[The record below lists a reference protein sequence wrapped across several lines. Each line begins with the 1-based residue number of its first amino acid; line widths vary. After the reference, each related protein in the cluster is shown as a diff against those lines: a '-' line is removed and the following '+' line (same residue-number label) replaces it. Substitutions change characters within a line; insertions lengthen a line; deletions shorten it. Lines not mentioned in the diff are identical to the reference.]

1 MCLCQGTREVHSPP
15 ALPCLLPLSE
25 NLLVQ
30 PIVFVHKATNN
41 CFVPWRCIYAA
52 YSLSVCGKSCPSQ
65 MAQKEEDTTSVP
77 KAPAWRDCL
86 MIFLWMTVHIQHE
99 SKEENCWCFVTFRQ
113 FASQWEKKKKK
124 KLFTYIKCWR
134 EKKGKQKHQ
143 FVTIH
148 ICLHLNIKFN
158 GLPLYQGH
166 CASKLPSP
174 HSWKHEIWKHS
185 IWILLMVSSHKVKL
199 IAAILRCNRWLQAC
213 FHL

>member
-113 FASQWEKKKKK
+113 FASQWKKKKK
-124 KLFTYIKCWR
+124 KKSCSLILNVEGKKRESKNTNLLPFTSVY
-134 EKKGKQKHQ
+134 
-143 FVTIH
+143 
-148 ICLHLNIKFN
+148 
-158 GLPLYQGH
+158 
-166 CASKLPSP
+166 
-174 HSWKHEIWKHS
+174 
-185 IWILLMVSSHKVKL
+185 IWISSFMAYHFTKVTVPASYPLLIVGSTRYGSTVYESYWWS
-199 IAAILRCNRWLQAC
+199 AAIRLNW
-213 FHL
+213 

>member
-15 ALPCLLPLSE
+15 ALPCLLPLSD

-86 MIFLWMTVHIQHE
+86 MIFLWMTDSSYSTWKQRRKLLVLCDIQTICL
-99 SKEENCWCFVTFRQ
+99 SM
-113 FASQWEKKKKK
+113 KKKKSCS
-124 KLFTYIKCWR
+124 LILNVEG

-148 ICLHLNIKFN
+148 ICLHLNIKLY

-199 IAAILRCNRWLQAC
+199 TAAILRCNRWLQAC
-213 FHL
+213 FYL

>member
-1 MCLCQGTREVHSPP
+1 MLLIACPCVVKVVQAKWHRKRRIPPVCQKHQHGETAWWYFSEWQFIFNMKAKKKTVGALWHSDN
-15 ALPCLLPLSE
+15 LPL
-25 NLLVQ
+25 N
-30 PIVFVHKATNN
+30 
-41 CFVPWRCIYAA
+41 
-52 YSLSVCGKSCPSQ
+52 GK
-65 MAQKEEDTTSVP
+65 
-77 KAPAWRDCL
+77 
-86 MIFLWMTVHIQHE
+86 
-99 SKEENCWCFVTFRQ
+99 
-113 FASQWEKKKKK
+113 KKKKK

-148 ICLHLNIKFN
+148 ICLHLNIKLY

-185 IWILLMVSSHKVKL
+185 IWILLMVSNHKVKL

>member
-86 MIFLWMTVHIQHE
+86 MIFLWMTDSSYSTWKQRRKLLVLCDIQTICL
-99 SKEENCWCFVTFRQ
+99 SM
-113 FASQWEKKKKK
+113 KKKKK
-124 KLFTYIKCWR
+124 KSCSLILNVEGKKRESKNTNLLPFTSVY
-134 EKKGKQKHQ
+134 
-143 FVTIH
+143 
-148 ICLHLNIKFN
+148 
-158 GLPLYQGH
+158 
-166 CASKLPSP
+166 
-174 HSWKHEIWKHS
+174 
-185 IWILLMVSSHKVKL
+185 IWISSFMAYHFTKVTVPASYPLLIVGSTRYGSTVYESYWWS
-199 IAAILRCNRWLQAC
+199 AATRLNW
-213 FHL
+213 